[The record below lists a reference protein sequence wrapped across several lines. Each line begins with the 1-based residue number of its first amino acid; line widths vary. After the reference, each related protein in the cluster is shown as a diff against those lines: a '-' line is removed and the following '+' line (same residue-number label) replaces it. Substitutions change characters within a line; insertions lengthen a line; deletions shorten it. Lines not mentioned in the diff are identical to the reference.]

1 MRKTDWRAALS
12 QYVKTQTMRPA
23 KAGSHDNF
31 TFAAGCIGAM
41 TGRDPARGLRGKYS
55 NEAAAQKLF
64 EGLGHLD
71 HVDYL
76 TADREEVPASF
87 AQAGDLAVFAAERVV
102 GIVSGGRVYILTE
115 AVQHVPLSR
124 ADKFYRVI

>member
-12 QYVKTQTMRPA
+12 KYVKTQVMRPA

-31 TFAAGCIGAM
+31 TFTAGCIGAL

-55 NEAAAQKLF
+55 SESSSQRLF

-76 TADREEVPASF
+76 TGGREEVPASF
-87 AQAGDLAVFAAERVV
+87 AQAGDLAVFSVERVV
-102 GIVSGGRVYILTE
+102 GIVSGGMVYMMTD
-115 AVQHVPLSR
+115 VMQHVPLIR
-124 ADKFYRVI
+124 ADKFYKVT